1 MIQLDSFVI
10 RPYKESD
17 SAAMRLAVREST
29 ETVGKWMSWAR
40 PDFSQYDALVW
51 FEQCNKARATG
62 EAHEFGIFTDD
73 GDFVGG
79 CGLNQFSIQNKFCNL
94 GYWIRQSRQRMGA
107 ASGATSALRDLAFK
121 SLNLWR
127 VEIVIAVNN
136 DPSIGVA
143 RKVGATYECLAKNR
157 LQIHGKPT
165 DAHVFSFA
173 RENAG

>member
-1 MIQLDSFVI
+1 
-10 RPYKESD
+10 
-17 SAAMRLAVREST
+17 
-29 ETVGKWMSWAR
+29 
-40 PDFSQYDALVW
+40 
-51 FEQCNKARATG
+51 
-62 EAHEFGIFTDD
+62 
-73 GDFVGG
+73 
-79 CGLNQFSIQNKFCNL
+79 
-94 GYWIRQSRQRMGA
+94 MGA